1 MEENNVIEDNI
12 ETDSEKIKRLEA
24 QVFQLK
30 NIILKLVN
38 IARIF
43 HDYLVKLMSNFP
55 NSFSRLVK
63 KKINHEIQKMEGLL
77 TFHFTLKDM

>member
-1 MEENNVIEDNI
+1 MMEENSVIEDNI

-43 HDYLVKLMSNFP
+43 HDYLVKWM
-55 NSFSRLVK
+55 
-63 KKINHEIQKMEGLL
+63 
-77 TFHFTLKDM
+77 

>member
-1 MEENNVIEDNI
+1 MQMRNVQMMEENNVIEDNI

-43 HDYLVKLMSNFP
+43 HDHLVKLM
-55 NSFSRLVK
+55 
-63 KKINHEIQKMEGLL
+63 
-77 TFHFTLKDM
+77 

>member
-1 MEENNVIEDNI
+1 MLKKKKIATLRQMMEENNVIEDNI

-43 HDYLVKLMSNFP
+43 HDYLVKLM
-55 NSFSRLVK
+55 
-63 KKINHEIQKMEGLL
+63 
-77 TFHFTLKDM
+77 